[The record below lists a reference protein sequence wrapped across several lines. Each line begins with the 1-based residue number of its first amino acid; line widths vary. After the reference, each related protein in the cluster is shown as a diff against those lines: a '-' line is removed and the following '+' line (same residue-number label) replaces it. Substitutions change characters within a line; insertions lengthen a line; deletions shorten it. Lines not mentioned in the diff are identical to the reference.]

1 MQTDT
6 LHIFVYTVG
15 VRMKT
20 PTVETYLKFLS
31 NQLIPLEEGHSMCSE
46 SLAYFNLIEYEWIK

>member
-46 SLAYFNLIEYEWIK
+46 SLAYFNLIEYE